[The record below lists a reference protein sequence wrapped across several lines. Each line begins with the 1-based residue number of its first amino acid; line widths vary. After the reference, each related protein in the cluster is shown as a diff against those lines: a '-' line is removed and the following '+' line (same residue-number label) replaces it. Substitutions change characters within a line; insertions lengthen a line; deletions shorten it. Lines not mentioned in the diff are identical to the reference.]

1 MKQYP
6 QRERYI
12 SVKARKWV
20 YFVKR
25 LRMKDFMYYPMKVEA
40 STVYRFER
48 KEISVNLSQKRGSKF
63 MGIFTEH
70 QL

>member
-1 MKQYP
+1 M
-6 QRERYI
+6 
-12 SVKARKWV
+12 